1 MRILLVHSFY
11 RGSSPSGENDV
22 VLQEA
27 QLLENAGYKVALWDP
42 TSPTDPSVLDKI
54 KTGIAALLATGHDPT
69 LLIQDFQP
77 DLIHIHNLFPQI
89 GTRWLARTRIPKVI
103 TLHNYRLRC
112 ASGVL
117 FRDNRRCTDCLNGT
131 RLSAIQHKCY
141 QGSRAATLS
150 VLSYQDHLQA
160 ALRKHINMTI
170 FTSEFSKELLAPH
183 FPSSPSII
191 LPNYV
196 APLTQS
202 AVHKEMHDASR
213 YATPLDPYFVTVGR
227 LSREK
232 GVDQL
237 IREWPRD
244 NRLVIVG
251 DGPLRSH
258 LEELAA
264 GSTIQFR
271 GFTSTSERDA
281 FIKKACA
288 LILPSVTPEVDPV
301 SVAQALSVGTPCIVR
316 SQTASANL
324 ARSCA
329 AIRVF
334 SDSASLDSALTE
346 LHTRQDL
353 GRLAQ
358 HFYEDRWSAESWLRG
373 FEDRILSPLTG
384 RKGGS
389 A

>member
-1 MRILLVHSFY
+1 MRVLLVHSFY

-27 QLLENAGYKVALWDP
+27 QLLDNAGYEVALWDP
-42 TSPTDPSVLDKI
+42 TSPTDPSALDKI
-54 KTGIAALLATGHDPT
+54 KTGIAALLATGHDPSP
-69 LLIQDFQP
+69 LIQDFQP

-117 FRDNRRCTDCLNGT
+117 FRDGGRCTDCLDGT

-150 VLSYQDHLQA
+150 VLSHQDHLQA

-170 FTSEFSKELLAPH
+170 FTSEFSIELLAPH
-183 FPSSPSII
+183 FPSSPSVI

-196 APLTQS
+196 TPLTQS
-202 AVHKEMHDASR
+202 AVHEDMHDASHD
-213 YATPLDPYFVTVGR
+213 AIPLDPYFVTVGR
-227 LSREK
+227 LSQEK

-237 IREWPRD
+237 IHDWPREK
-244 NRLVIVG
+244 RLVIVG

-258 LEELAA
+258 LEESATGA
-264 GSTIQFR
+264 PIQFR

-281 FIKKACA
+281 LIRNARA

-316 SQTASANL
+316 SHTASADL

-334 SDSASLDSALTE
+334 DDPASLDSALTE

-353 GRLAQ
+353 ALVAQ
-358 HFYEDRWSAESWLRG
+358 HFYENHWSAETWLRG
-373 FEDRILSPLTG
+373 FEDRVLSPLTG